1 MTITHDKDVAM
12 SQLHVDLARA
22 HTNARLGE
30 AKQARRSHQLAR
42 STRMHRKAET
52 AAQQART
59 ALARAL

>member
-1 MTITHDKDVAM
+1 MNTLT
-12 SQLHVDLARA
+12 VDLARA
-22 HTNARLGE
+22 HTSARLAE

-42 STRMHRKAET
+42 SIRMHRKAET